1 MVSNVVVDDHR
12 NGGCVMNVTNVIADI
27 LKEEGVE
34 YLFGFPSHL
43 LFDAEAAEAGIR
55 TIVVRQEWTG
65 VQMADVLGRA
75 TSGKRVATFTF
86 QYGPGTENPFDGVA
100 QASWWI

>member
-1 MVSNVVVDDHR
+1 MVSNIVVDDHR
-12 NGGCVMNVTNVIADI
+12 NGGCVMNVTNVIANI

-43 LFDAEAAEAGIR
+43 LFDTGAAEAGIR

-65 VQMADVLGRA
+65 VQMAGVVGRA
-75 TSGKRVATFTF
+75 TSGERIATFTC
-86 QYGPGTENPFDGVA
+86 QYSPGTENPFDGIA